1 MSEIKTVGVVGAG
14 LMGTG
19 IAEVCALAG
28 LRTILIRATGGD
40 PDAAVARVKKSI
52 DGRVAKGKLEAAV
65 AEAALAKLSAT
76 TDLARAA
83 ECDLVIESIVEDLA
97 TKRALFASLA
107 PHLRPDAILASNTST
122 LKISDLAEGPHDQ
135 RTIGL
140 HFFSPVPAMSLVEVA
155 HLPTTD
161 ADALAAAEAFVGKLG
176 KTAVP
181 VLDSTGFI
189 VNRLLVP
196 MLTGAIAAY
205 EQGLAPA
212 EHVDTAMRLGC
223 GHPLGPLAL
232 ADLIGLD
239 VVYAMA
245 KLLYKEFGDDRFR
258 PPALLRRLVQNG
270 HLGKKTGLGLY
281 DYSAKPPRANT
292 AALVVDDAAAAAAA

>member
-1 MSEIKTVGVVGAG
+1 MSEIKTVGIVGAG

-40 PDAAVARVKKSI
+40 PAAAVARVEKSL
-52 DGRVAKGKLEAAV
+52 DTRVAKGKLDAAA
-65 AEAALAKLSAT
+65 AEAALAQLSAT
-76 TDLARAA
+76 TDLAAAA

-107 PHLRPDAILASNTST
+107 PHLRSHAILASNTST
-122 LKISDLAEGPHDQ
+122 LKISDLAEGSHDQ

-140 HFFSPVPAMSLVEVA
+140 HFFSPVPAMNLVEVA

-161 ADALAAAEAFVGKLG
+161 PDALAAAEAFVATLG

-239 VVYAMA
+239 VVYAMS

-270 HLGKKTGLGLY
+270 HVGKKAGLGLY
-281 DYSAKPPRANT
+281 DYAVKPPRANT
-292 AALVVDDAAAAAAA
+292 AALVVDEASAAA